1 MHEQL
6 HAARKAAN
14 PGGVSTKRGLVCA
27 GQSSTVSL
35 SPQCPESLRHSMT
48 AWLTALSTEDV
59 RLADGQDHRDG
70 HERHASP
77 RQEVQLPHCMCGP
90 TAAKGTGQASC
101 KSTTMA
107 MGHTLATTRGSS

>member
-48 AWLTALSTEDV
+48 AWLTALRCLHALGDV
-59 RLADGQDHRDG
+59 YAWQ
-70 HERHASP
+70 
-77 RQEVQLPHCMCGP
+77 
-90 TAAKGTGQASC
+90 K
-101 KSTTMA
+101 
-107 MGHTLATTRGSS
+107 